1 MELAINNNIYTQALG
16 YAKQQGID
24 LTATI
29 ENFLVNFINSGKV
42 AEKQTIPDV
51 VLSLLG
57 SCKPSNSSDL
67 NERHAYYEYL
77 EEKYK

>member
-1 MELAINNNIYTQALG
+1 MELTINNNIYTQALG

-29 ENFLVNFINSGKV
+29 ENFLVSFISKGKV
-42 AEKQTIPDV
+42 AEKQTTPDV

-67 NERHAYYEYL
+67 NERQAYYEYL